1 MTESEFE
8 VLLAEMR
15 AGFRDLHALIEER
28 LPAAP
33 RPAEERPDDLVDV
46 KYVARKLGLA
56 VYTVR
61 QGKAGTN
68 QINWLGRRPLR
79 TTRRE
84 VERFIRERAEAC
96 EPPHKRVLKLL
107 DRSRSRRK
115 RTPRV

>member
-8 VLLAEMR
+8 VLLAEIR
-15 AGFRDLHALIEER
+15 SLHALIEER

-84 VERFIRERAEAC
+84 VERFIRERAEAVTT
-96 EPPHKRVLKLL
+96 PRQRALKLL
-107 DRSRSRRK
+107 DRSGARRK
-115 RTPRV
+115 RTTRV